1 MRCGL
6 RRISGCLAKQT
17 EQSSLPSPLSQVAA
31 DSKVS
36 VLIDQDRAMW
46 KSKLVQ
52 QHFLPHEA
60 EIIIGIPL
68 SIRCPVDRIIW
79 AHTRSGMFTTSSSY
93 KLLVSYESMS
103 NAGSSNPKVQ
113 RKFWKSIWQ
122 LRVPHIIKH
131 FFWRACNNALPTM
144 VNLHWRH
151 IVSTVNSK
159 LCNDHPKDTL
169 HAV

>member
-103 NAGSSNPKVQ
+103 NAGSSNPKV
-113 RKFWKSIWQ
+113 
-122 LRVPHIIKH
+122 
-131 FFWRACNNALPTM
+131 
-144 VNLHWRH
+144 
-151 IVSTVNSK
+151 
-159 LCNDHPKDTL
+159 
-169 HAV
+169 